1 MNKVKV
7 IKINYILKKYIFFLI
22 NKYEDSIMDTL
33 KIINKLN
40 DKENFIILW

>member
-40 DKENFIILW
+40 DKENFIIL